1 MLGFIDSRLRN
12 VNLLEPSNHTLRTR
26 EVTVIFLVGRR
37 ADKADG
43 ACFQI
48 GFQHVRGVHG
58 SLASGTG
65 SHQCMYL
72 VDIDDVV
79 VALLLHAIHNHL
91 DAVFEVATILRA
103 SHQRSHVK
111 LVYLAAHQSFGHLS
125 FFYHPCQSPHEGC
138 LAHARLSHVQRIVL
152 VSTWCVAVPARDRS
166 ADSVSDTGRSC
177 RLPVSSMLHQAFVHP
192 YPFPTGR
199 LSHSR

>member
-1 MLGFIDSRLRN
+1 MLGFIDSRLKN

-65 SHQCMYL
+65 SHQCMNL

-79 VALLLHAIHNHL
+79 VALLLDAIHNHL

-103 SHQRSHVK
+103 SQQRSHVK
-111 LVYLAAHQSFGHLS
+111 LVYPAAHQSFGHLS
-125 FFYHPCQSPHEGC
+125 LFNHPCQSPHEGC

-152 VSTWCVAVPARDRS
+152 VPTAQYLNGALQFLLATDQRILFLIQVVHAGHQFLPR
-166 ADSVSDTGRSC
+166 GI
-177 RLPVSSMLHQAFVHP
+177 RLLFVRIR
-192 YPFPTGR
+192 FQQVV
-199 LSHSR
+199 